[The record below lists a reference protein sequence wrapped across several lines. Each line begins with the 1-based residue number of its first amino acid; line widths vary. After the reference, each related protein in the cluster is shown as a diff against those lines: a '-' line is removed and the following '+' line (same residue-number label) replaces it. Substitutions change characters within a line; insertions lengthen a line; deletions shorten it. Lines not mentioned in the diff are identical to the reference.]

1 MAYYQKQNRGN
12 FKKTGRGLGSSLL
25 MKGGSPLAEVQ
36 FPIDG
41 KTKLRSYEGLLN
53 KKDGTYAAANSEKAK
68 EMLAEAKRT
77 GNYSILEGLT
87 NTNKVGFKA
96 DYDAENNNHR
106 TVASIAPNVANAL
119 YGRPEFNNLERE
131 TGEYNTRNRSVKKE
145 GQAATD
151 LSEMLQ
157 SYNYDN
163 VAKEDMAPLI
173 DSEGNVI
180 KENYLIPYAD
190 GVSTTSNG
198 EDIFTTAR
206 FGTGKDTI
214 NNSRA
219 SSRINR
225 SADGTYL
232 SPHTAPTYSDS
243 NEMTRL
249 TQQNLNF
256 NRNYNLGRSGAF
268 TLSDFNERLEE
279 DPNAF
284 YATYSGEGGNL
295 NSRMRNP
302 GNIATQPN
310 IRDNYAN
317 LDFEGL
323 QQRGGY
329 RDTYGEYNKGNREQ
343 RFTNKLINAELRKN
357 PKFNWQR
364 RPNNLH
370 NKAYE
375 SQRFNP
381 FNVDP
386 RTR

>member
-12 FKKTGRGLGSSLL
+12 FKKTGRGLGSGLL

-41 KTKLRSYEGLLN
+41 NTKLRSYEGVLN
-53 KKDGTYAAANSEKAK
+53 KKDGTYAAANSEEAKA
-68 EMLAEAKRT
+68 MLAEAKRT
-77 GNYSILEGLT
+77 GNFSILEGIT

-96 DYDAENNNHR
+96 DYTDEKNKP
-106 TVASIAPNVANAL
+106 VASIAPNVANAL
-119 YGRPEFNNLERE
+119 YGRSEFDGRDVE
-131 TGEYNTRNRSVKKE
+131 TGEYNAKNRSVKKE

-157 SYNYDN
+157 SYNFRN
-163 VAKEDMAPLI
+163 AAEEDRAPLVNAQG
-173 DSEGNVI
+173 EVI
-180 KENYLIPYAD
+180 RENYLIPYAD
-190 GVSTTSNG
+190 GINTTSNG

-206 FGTGKDTI
+206 FDTGKDTI

-219 SSRINR
+219 SARFMR
-225 SADGTYL
+225 SADGTYRTP
-232 SPHTAPTYSDS
+232 STAQNFVDS

-256 NRNYNLGRSGAF
+256 NRNYNLGNSGAF
-268 TLSDFNERLEE
+268 TLSDFNEKLEE
-279 DPNAF
+279 NPRAF
-284 YATYSGEGGNL
+284 YDTYKAGGGGNL
-295 NSRMRNP
+295 NSRMRNT
-302 GNIATQPN
+302 GNIASQPN

-329 RDTYGEYNKGNREQ
+329 RDTYGEYTPENREQ

-357 PKFNWQR
+357 KKFNSQR
-364 RPNNLH
+364 RPNLLH
-370 NKAYE
+370 SKMYE
-375 SQRFNP
+375 AQRFNP
-381 FNVDP
+381 FGVDL
-386 RTR
+386 RTE